1 MKFIKRILLPQPIE
15 TEAIQ
20 LLEKSGFEIILAPN
34 VKPET
39 LFPLMKDIQG
49 IILRTGIQITR
60 ELLTYADDLWIIS
73 RTGAG
78 VDNVDVEAATEKGIL
93 VTVVPGVNTSTV
105 VEHTLA
111 LMFALMKRLLILDQ
125 AVRND
130 NFNIRYQ
137 NLPQDLR
144 EKTLGIVG
152 LGRIGSELARICKQ
166 SFQMHILGYDPYL
179 TPEIKT
185 QLEKWVEFCEMEKLF
200 RESDIISLHIPLL
213 PHTRKFIGMR
223 EFSLMKSSA
232 FLINTSRG
240 GVLDEEALIQCLK
253 EKKIAGA
260 ALDVFAQEPLEK
272 ENPLKKLTNVILTP
286 HVAALTKECVIRLA
300 VHAVEAILDLSQGK
314 KPNGVVNPEVFLHPR
329 WKEWRW
335 N

>member
-1 MKFIKRILLPQPIE
+1 MKLIKRILLPQPIE
-15 TEAIQ
+15 PEATQ
-20 LLEKSGFEIILAPN
+20 LLEKHGFEMILAPDL
-34 VKPET
+34 KPET

-49 IILRTGIQITR
+49 IVLRTGVQMTR
-60 ELLTYADDLWIIS
+60 ELLNQADDLWIIS

-78 VDNVDVEAATEKGIL
+78 VDNVDLEAATEKGIL
-93 VTVVPGVNTSTV
+93 VTTVPGVNTLSV
-105 VEHTLA
+105 VEHTLTLMLA
-111 LMFALMKRLLILDQ
+111 LVKRLLILDK

-152 LGRIGSELARICKQ
+152 LGRIGSELARICHQ
-166 SFQMHILGYDPYL
+166 SFGMHILGYDPYL
-179 TPEIKT
+179 TLEVKAH
-185 QLEKWVEFCEMEKLF
+185 LEKWVEFCEMEKLF
-200 RESDIISLHIPLL
+200 RESDIISLHLPLL
-213 PHTRKFIGMR
+213 PHTRKLIGMR
-223 EFSLMKSSA
+223 EFSWMKPSA

-253 EKKIAGA
+253 GKKIAGA
-260 ALDVFAQEPLEK
+260 ALDVFSQEPLEK

-300 VHAVEAILDLSQGK
+300 VKAVEAILDLSQGK
-314 KPNGVVNPEVFLHPR
+314 KPHGIVNPEALQHPR
-329 WKEWRW
+329 WKFWR
-335 N
+335 